1 LGYCALSRW
10 LFPVTYFVRQR
21 APLAQEPVLQARAP
35 LVQALKQVERQQLA
49 LVGEQ
54 SHLASDWSQQSQ
66 QLE

>member
-1 LGYCALSRW
+1 
-10 LFPVTYFVRQR
+10 V
-21 APLAQEPVLQARAP
+21 PLVQEPVLLARAP
-35 LVQALKQVERQQLA
+35 LVQALKQVERQQLV